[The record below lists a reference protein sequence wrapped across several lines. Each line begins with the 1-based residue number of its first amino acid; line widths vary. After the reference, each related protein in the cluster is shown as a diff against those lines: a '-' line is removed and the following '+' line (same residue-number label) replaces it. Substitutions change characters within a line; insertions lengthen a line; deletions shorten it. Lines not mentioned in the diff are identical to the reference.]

1 MSFYT
6 SLSGLQASQTEMSTI
21 SHNLAN
27 VATNGFKKSRTEF
40 GDVMASSVSMSPT
53 QMIGSGTVVK
63 AIRQQFGQGGSQQ
76 STSALDMMVS
86 GEGFFAVKPDMNSA
100 KVAFT
105 RNGGFSVDADRY
117 VTDAN
122 GGHLQVYPVDG
133 SGTVVATGLDSTI
146 SLRLPSTSGT
156 PDATESVN
164 LAVNLSSNAALPKDN
179 PVFTKANPYAF
190 DRFNPA
196 TYNNSTQTTVY
207 DANGNALTMTNYYVR
222 ETAAGAAPAAGG
234 DTGAEGGA
242 GAGGSVSDTSEWNV
256 YTFVGDQQLSATAGT
271 PVPTKL
277 TFSKNG
283 TLTAPTDTIKFAGFT
298 PSGSTVQQDIT
309 LNFGTTTTQLSQP
322 FSKLTESQDGRA
334 VGQLEGVSV
343 GEDGIVRASFSNG
356 DNQALGKVVLAN
368 FSNPSGLR
376 QLGSSYF
383 ASTGQSGEAKLGE
396 AGANGFGNL
405 MSGAVER
412 SNVDITEEL
421 VSLIA
426 AQRNFQANA
435 KALDTSS
442 QVSQT
447 IFNIRS

>member
-27 VATNGFKKSRTEF
+27 VATNGFKRSRTEF

-63 AIRQQFGQGGSQQ
+63 AIRQQFGQGGSMQ
-76 STSALDMMVS
+76 STSSLDMMIS

-117 VTDAN
+117 VTDSN

-146 SLRLPSTSGT
+146 NLRLPQTSGT
-156 PDATESVN
+156 PDATETVTMSVN
-164 LAVNLSSNAALPKDN
+164 LSANAALPKDN
-179 PVFTKANPYAF
+179 AVFTTANAYAF

-207 DANGNALTMTNYYVR
+207 DANGNALTMTNYYAR
-222 ETAAGAAPAAGG
+222 DTAA
-234 DTGAEGGA
+234 TG
-242 GAGGSVSDTSEWNV
+242 SPPTSQWQV
-256 YTFVGDQQLSATAGT
+256 HTFVGDQQLGT
-271 PVPTKL
+271 GTGSPGPQTL
-277 TFSKNG
+277 TFNSSG
-283 TLTAPTDTIKFAGFT
+283 VLTSPTTPIAFNGFT
-298 PSGSTVQQDIT
+298 PSGATVQQQIT
-309 LNFGTTTTQLSQP
+309 LDFGAGTTQLSQP
-322 FSKLTESQDGRA
+322 FTKLAETQDGRA

-356 DNQALGKVVLAN
+356 DTQALGKVVLAN
-368 FSNPSGLR
+368 FANPSGMR
-376 QLGSSYF
+376 QLGNSYW
-383 ASTGQSGEAKLGE
+383 ASTGLSGEARLGE

-405 MSGAVER
+405 MSGAIER

-421 VSLIA
+421 VGLIA

-442 QVSQT
+442 QISQT